1 VTRRRRAG
9 ITQRV
14 DIVPGIG
21 ERRDALDQRWAE
33 LLDKLGYIPVPLCN
47 AVSNVADYVG
57 SLDIDAIV
65 LSGGNDL
72 ATLPGGRNA
81 APERDR
87 LELFLIEQARQQRKP
102 MLAVCRGL
110 QMLNAA
116 LGGDL
121 VPAKDHVVLAHDL
134 QDCRLRGISQV
145 NSFHDWAIPARGLAS
160 ELQALAR
167 ASDGTVEAVRHAELP
182 WVGVMWHPE
191 RAIPEE
197 GLQRALVDAALTG
210 RAGEVIV

>member
-14 DIVPGIG
+14 DILPGIG

-72 ATLPGGRNA
+72 ATLPGCRNA

-87 LELFLIEQARQQRKP
+87 LELFLIEHARQQRKP

-110 QMLNAA
+110 QMLNVA

-121 VPAKDHVVLAHDL
+121 VPAKDHVARAHDL

-145 NSFHDWAIPARGLAS
+145 NSFHDWAIPARDLAS
-160 ELQALAR
+160 ELQPLAR
-167 ASDGTVEAVRHAELP
+167 ASDGTVEAVRHVELP